1 MAGVICNLKQ
11 GTDEWLA
18 FRNNY
23 FSSSE
28 ASAML
33 DISKHMTRDE
43 LLFKKYTGI
52 EKEYNSYTLNLFQ
65 RGHEAEESARRIIEK
80 QINDDLF
87 PAVYVMSDL
96 MASVDGITINGS
108 IAFEHKLFNLRL
120 HDSVSKGIL
129 PKEYEPQCQQIMM
142 VTGASKLIF
151 VCSDGTEEK
160 IAQMELMPD
169 NSYFKKLLDG
179 WMDFKIDLENYG
191 NKGTINGIS

>member
-1 MAGVICNLKQ
+1 
-11 GTDEWLA
+11 
-18 FRNNY
+18 
-23 FSSSE
+23 
-28 ASAML
+28 
-33 DISKHMTRDE
+33 
-43 LLFKKYTGI
+43 
-52 EKEYNSYTLNLFQ
+52 
-65 RGHEAEESARRIIEK
+65 
-80 QINDDLF
+80 
-87 PAVYVMSDL
+87 MSDL

>member
-1 MAGVICNLKQ
+1 MASVICNLKQ
-11 GTDEWLA
+11 GTEEWLE
-18 FRNNY
+18 FRNKH
-23 FSSSE
+23 FSASE
-28 ASAML
+28 AAAML
-33 DISKHMTRDE
+33 GISKHTTRDE

-65 RGHEAEESARRIIEK
+65 RGHEAEESARRIIEE
-80 QINDDLF
+80 QIGEELF
-87 PAVYVMSDL
+87 PAVYAMNDL
-96 MASVDGITINGS
+96 MASVDGITFDES
-108 IAFEHKLFNLRL
+108 IVFEHKLFNLRL

-191 NKGTINGIS
+191 SRNVISQ

>member
-18 FRNNY
+18 FRNNH

-33 DISKHMTRDE
+33 GISKHMTRDE
-43 LLFKKYTGI
+43 LLLKSTPELKKNTTATRLI
-52 EKEYNSYTLNLFQ
+52 FFSADTK
-65 RGHEAEESARRIIEK
+65 AEESARIIEK

-142 VTGASKLIF
+142 VTGAKQVNICVF
-151 VCSDGTEEK
+151 
-160 IAQMELMPD
+160 
-169 NSYFKKLLDG
+169 
-179 WMDFKIDLENYG
+179 
-191 NKGTINGIS
+191 

>member
-18 FRNNY
+18 FRNNH

-33 DISKHMTRDE
+33 GISKHMTRDE

-52 EKEYNSYTLNLFQ
+52 EKEYNNYTLNLFR